1 MKIEV
6 FQTAPKL
13 SRENLKEVITQI
25 EASEADLVL
34 FPELA
39 LNGYKIKDA
48 LLEDAFSIDE
58 LIDIKNLSFTKDICI
73 GVALR
78 VGHKIYN
85 ASIYFSKGE
94 EIIYKKQHLPTYGVF
109 EEARFFFAGDES
121 FSFETKFGKTTMF
134 ICEDMFSGETLNFLS
149 KEKPD
154 LLLVLAA
161 SPAREFQKDS
171 LLIQDNW
178 YSILKTSSILSGA
191 YTIFSNRVG
200 FEDGLGFWGG
210 SAIINPRGEIEKSA
224 ELFEID
230 RIETKMN
237 KKLSTTQKYY
247 LRKNE

>member
-1 MKIEV
+1 MKIEI
-6 FQTAPKL
+6 FQTYPKL
-13 SRENLKEVITQI
+13 SRENLFDII
-25 EASEADLVL
+25 ENVQNSEADLVL

-58 LIDIKNLSFTKDICI
+58 LSELKNLSFEKDICI
-73 GVALR
+73 GVALKE
-78 VGHKIYN
+78 GYKIFN

-94 EIIYKKQHLPTYGVF
+94 VIIYRKQNLPTYGVF
-109 EEARFFFAGDES
+109 EEARFFFAGSES
-121 FSFETKFGKTTMF
+121 FCFETQFGKTTMF

-149 KEKPD
+149 QEKPD
-154 LLLVLAA
+154 LILVLAA
-161 SPAREFQKDS
+161 SPAREFRENS

-178 YSILKTSSILSGA
+178 YSILKTASILSGG
-191 YTIFSNRVG
+191 YTLFSNRVG

-210 SAIINPRGEIEKSA
+210 SAVINPKGEIETKA

-247 LRKNE
+247 LRKEK

>member
-6 FQTAPKL
+6 FQSAPKL
-13 SRENLKEVITQI
+13 SRRNLKEIIAQI
-25 EASEADLVL
+25 EESEADLVL

-48 LLEDAFSIDE
+48 LLEDAFSIEE
-58 LIDIKNLSFTKDICI
+58 LIDVKNLSFTKNICL

-85 ASIYFSKGE
+85 ASIYFDKGE
-94 EIIYKKQHLPTYGVF
+94 AIIYKKQHLPTYGVF
-109 EEARFFFAGDES
+109 EEARFFFAGNES

-134 ICEDMFSGETLNFLS
+134 ICEDMFSGDTLNFLS

-154 LLLVLAA
+154 LILVLAA
-161 SPAREFQKDS
+161 SPAREFQDNS

-191 YTIFSNRVG
+191 YTVFSNRVG

-210 SAIINPRGEIEKSA
+210 SAVINPKGEIEKSA

-230 RIETKMN
+230 KIETKMN